1 MAEKTNLDNWA
12 GQARTNLDKWLY
24 LVRRIEEHREE
35 DAVKK
40 LKRLYKGLIK
50 DLRKSMGDVYA
61 DHADP
66 ETGALS
72 YAELHRLGLDAR
84 LLEEVAS
91 RMNDVTQEEKRI
103 ITETVEQTYANC
115 YSGMVQAV
123 EKAVDNDELRGA
135 FSTVEAV
142 KPEVLRAAVN
152 NPVHGLTLSDQLE
165 KNRADIIYSIK
176 QAVGVGLSQGDRY
189 DTMARRI
196 QQTLIGPDG
205 AGGSYYKAVRIAR
218 TEAHRVREEGN
229 LDAAQNLTEQLE
241 PAGITMVKTWHTMK
255 DERVRPNR
263 ARKTKGGWKYSKGGK
278 YDHVSMEGVQVGINE
293 EFKLPSGATT
303 QAPGKSGVAGEDIN
317 CRCFLSYD
325 VVKNTTV
332 QPAPPEKSVRQDTD
346 IEFDFRNEERYAQS
360 KELIIQLSN
369 EYNTRLQKVTS
380 GAKNAAGDTDISGA
394 TMRLSSRN
402 PSTAVHEFA
411 HTLANTDA
419 DKYGLTND
427 QEFWGEIRKIRTD
440 YRKAIR
446 DDSRGIISTYA
457 DSDHDL
463 NEFMAEAFTHAKMR
477 QMGLD
482 IPSKY
487 GTDFTYSQRVLD
499 TVDKYFGKPKREII
513 VDGLKEGKTGSVRA
527 TLGVFGRNI
536 HFKSGDST
544 PEELA
549 EEKRWIEYAKDFR
562 KSFGGST
569 GSDARKSLLSVCES
583 WIQTLS
589 KGEKESISKYTFN
602 LGDRHNDKFY
612 YRLNKLLS
620 KDKIEDY
627 PDMKKHADNISRAI
641 NAFQLKQNIVCYR
654 MVDEDPDPS
663 LKVGSPYF
671 PKQFLSSSISRESAL
686 KKPFEIVI
694 YAPKGSACAYIENLS
709 FYPTQQEVLFDKKCF
724 YRVLSKSKRRM
735 ELEVILA

>member
-1 MAEKTNLDNWA
+1 MAETK
-12 GQARTNLDKWLY
+12 TNLDKWLY

-40 LKRLYKGLIK
+40 LKKLYKSLIK

-103 ITETVEQTYANC
+103 ITETVEQTYSNC

-123 EKAVDNDELRGA
+123 EKAVDDDELRA
-135 FSTVEAV
+135 TFSTVEAV

-332 QPAPPEKSVRQDTD
+332 QPAPSEKSVRQDTD

-394 TMRLSSRN
+394 TMRLSSRE
-402 PSTAVHEFA
+402 PSTAIHEFA

-499 TVDKYFGKPKREII
+499 TVDKYFKKRGVAEFRIKNHIPGQDNRETRKRVMNVITKMPKKVSDAIITCDTIEIGKPGPSQYDYLHDIMYISKGAPPNEII
-513 VDGLKEGKTGSVRA
+513 HEIGHLVE
-527 TLGVFGRNI
+527 
-536 HFKSGDST
+536 
-544 PEELA
+544 
-549 EEKRWIEYAKDFR
+549 
-562 KSFGGST
+562 
-569 GSDARKSLLSVCES
+569 
-583 WIQTLS
+583 
-589 KGEKESISKYTFN
+589 
-602 LGDRHNDKFY
+602 
-612 YRLNKLLS
+612 NKLCNGDDIL
-620 KDKIEDY
+620 
-627 PDMKKHADNISRAI
+627 
-641 NAFQLKQNIVCYR
+641 
-654 MVDEDPDPS
+654 
-663 LKVGSPYF
+663 
-671 PKQFLSSSISRESAL
+671 AL
-686 KKPFEIVI
+686 KKQVLKKYKKSDCVKEDWFDTDGNPTQILRIDDPSIFVTPYQGRI
-694 YAPKGSACAYIENLS
+694 YARSMDDAFGDDGYIKPEYLMEFFSEPFREYMENPEALKEK
-709 FYPTQQEVLFDKKCF
+709 FPNWYNLVEAVVK
-724 YRVLSKSKRRM
+724 
-735 ELEVILA
+735 

>member
-40 LKRLYKGLIK
+40 LKRLYKSLIK

-84 LLEEVAS
+84 LLEEGAS

-123 EKAVDNDELRGA
+123 EKAVDNDELRAA

-293 EFKLPSGATT
+293 EFKLPSGAKT

-325 VVKNTTV
+325 VVKAIKIESPSSPQSLARSLEAIRNKKAGLSTARKDMLKRVPQSGEYGRFPREKISVHDLAYLSAETGHEFSLFRGKKEDILVHGDQLTCNLYGEIVDELIAGGYEWIAHSHVDMGNLVASRADRNTLRLFK
-332 QPAPPEKSVRQDTD
+332 QKKSIIIGPTGKEITFTQS
-346 IEFDFRNEERYAQS
+346 EFD
-360 KELIIQLSN
+360 
-369 EYNTRLQKVTS
+369 
-380 GAKNAAGDTDISGA
+380 
-394 TMRLSSRN
+394 
-402 PSTAVHEFA
+402 
-411 HTLANTDA
+411 
-419 DKYGLTND
+419 
-427 QEFWGEIRKIRTD
+427 
-440 YRKAIR
+440 
-446 DDSRGIISTYA
+446 
-457 DSDHDL
+457 
-463 NEFMAEAFTHAKMR
+463 
-477 QMGLD
+477 
-482 IPSKY
+482 
-487 GTDFTYSQRVLD
+487 
-499 TVDKYFGKPKREII
+499 
-513 VDGLKEGKTGSVRA
+513 
-527 TLGVFGRNI
+527 
-536 HFKSGDST
+536 
-544 PEELA
+544 
-549 EEKRWIEYAKDFR
+549 
-562 KSFGGST
+562 
-569 GSDARKSLLSVCES
+569 
-583 WIQTLS
+583 
-589 KGEKESISKYTFN
+589 
-602 LGDRHNDKFY
+602 
-612 YRLNKLLS
+612 
-620 KDKIEDY
+620 
-627 PDMKKHADNISRAI
+627 
-641 NAFQLKQNIVCYR
+641 
-654 MVDEDPDPS
+654 
-663 LKVGSPYF
+663 
-671 PKQFLSSSISRESAL
+671 
-686 KKPFEIVI
+686 
-694 YAPKGSACAYIENLS
+694 
-709 FYPTQQEVLFDKKCF
+709 
-724 YRVLSKSKRRM
+724 
-735 ELEVILA
+735 